1 MALLGSDE
9 GLEVCRSAG
18 EREDDRAGGLQS
30 ACDTEDVVVVGSVV
44 QLVFNRAGDDHQKEH
59 SNCFM
64 VGYDILGHDFIGQG
78 DGEAHQS
85 QLSRTD

>member
-1 MALLGSDE
+1 
-9 GLEVCRSAG
+9 
-18 EREDDRAGGLQS
+18 
-30 ACDTEDVVVVGSVV
+30 
-44 QLVFNRAGDDHQKEH
+44 LVFNRAGDDHQKEH